1 MRVGLV
7 GIGVKSSS
15 HLGILMP
22 MDGVEIVARFNKPED
37 VLVDSQG
44 NVFIADTD
52 NYTIRKIIPD
62 RQVTTLAGVAN
73 EPGYQ
78 AGPSKE
84 ARFYKPI
91 EIATDGEDNL
101 YVADSSYEG
110 PEMGNSLI
118 RMITPDG

>member
-22 MDGVEIVARFNKPED
+22 MDGAEIVARFNKPED

-62 RQVTTLAGVAN
+62 RQVTTFAGVAN

-78 AGPSKE
+78 TGPGKE

-110 PEMGNSLI
+110 PEIGNSLI